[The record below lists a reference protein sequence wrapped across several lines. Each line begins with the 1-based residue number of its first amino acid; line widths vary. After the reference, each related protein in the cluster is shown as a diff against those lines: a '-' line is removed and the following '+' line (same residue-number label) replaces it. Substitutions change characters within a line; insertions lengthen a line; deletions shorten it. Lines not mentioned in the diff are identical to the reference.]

1 MSQPPTTA
9 RQFLTT
15 IATSLV
21 RGILQVG
28 EPVGTLFLNRCTNI
42 ANILSILWATFWLA
56 TRPSTW
62 SPPVRAMF
70 SRQMLFTAFD
80 SIPTAFRFSATV
92 GVLIIVQ
99 AAIWMDMIGISID
112 SVAPALWRFVVR
124 EASPLLACMVVIG
137 RSGVAIG
144 TELATMRAGGEIE
157 VLDSHGIDPMTYLV
171 VPRVLAM
178 ILSIFC
184 IALIMAATIVVTGYY
199 LGWLMDAIHITWAE
213 FFTDI
218 ARNINIDDMVFFGSK
233 TLIAG
238 GFAGAICCTDG
249 LNIRGAITEVPLV
262 SSRVV
267 IHALTAVFVVSAV
280 LSILFYGKLL
290 VFKIG

>member
-1 MSQPPTTA
+1 M
-9 RQFLTT
+9 
-15 IATSLV
+15 SLV
-21 RGILQVG
+21 RGILLVG
-28 EPVGTLFLNRCTNI
+28 EPVGKLFLQRCTNI
-42 ANILSILWATFWLA
+42 ANIFSILWATFWLA
-56 TRPSTW
+56 IRPSTW

-80 SIPTAFRFSATV
+80 SIPAALRFSATV

-112 SVAPALWRFVVR
+112 SVAPILWRFVVR

-171 VPRVLAM
+171 VPRILAM

-184 IALIMAATIVVTGYY
+184 LAIIMAATTVVTGYY
-199 LGWLMDAIHITWAE
+199 LGWLMGAIHITWSE
-213 FFTDI
+213 FFADI
-218 ARNINIDDMVFFGSK
+218 ARNINIQDIVFFGSK
-233 TLIAG
+233 TLISG

-267 IHALTAVFVVSAV
+267 IHALTAVFVVSAI

>member
-1 MSQPPTTA
+1 M
-9 RQFLTT
+9 R
-15 IATSLV
+15 
-21 RGILQVG
+21 
-28 EPVGTLFLNRCTNI
+28 RCTNI
-42 ANILSILWATFWLA
+42 ANILSILWVTLFL
-56 TRPSTW
+56 TLRPKTW
-62 SPPVRAMF
+62 SPSVRAIF
-70 SRQMLFTAFD
+70 SRQLQFTAVD
-80 SIPTAFRFSATV
+80 SIPTALQLSATV

-99 AAIWMDMIGISID
+99 AAIWMDRLGISTD
-112 SVAPALWRFVVR
+112 AVAPVLWRFVVR
-124 EASPLLACMVVIG
+124 EAAPLLACMVVIG

-171 VPRVLAM
+171 LPRILAM
-178 ILSIFC
+178 ILSVFC
-184 IALIMAATIVVTGYY
+184 LALVMAATIVVTGYY
-199 LGWLMDAIHITWAE
+199 VGWLMSVIRISWIE

-218 ARNINIDDMVFFGSK
+218 ARNINGEDLVFFGSK

-249 LNIRGAITEVPLV
+249 LYVRGAITDVPKV
-262 SSRVV
+262 SSRVG
-267 IHALTAVFVVSAV
+267 IRALTAVFIVSAI